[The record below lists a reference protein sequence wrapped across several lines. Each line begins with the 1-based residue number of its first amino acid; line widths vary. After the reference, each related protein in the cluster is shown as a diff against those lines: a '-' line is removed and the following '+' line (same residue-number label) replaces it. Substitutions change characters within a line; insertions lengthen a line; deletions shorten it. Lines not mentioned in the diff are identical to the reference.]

1 MNSAE
6 QLRIVVVDEQAL
18 VRAGLR
24 ALLQSASEMNVVG
37 EAADASEGVA
47 LVRQTQAQVLLIGRP
62 SGGEDGA
69 AVAQMVSAAMIHTNL
84 LVLTSLQSPAALE
97 SLLMAG
103 ARGYLTRSAGVPA
116 LLEGVR
122 TVARG
127 ALFRCPTITP
137 PRGHGPPP
145 VEPAD
150 LDRTRFEKL
159 TEREQ
164 AVLVCTAQGFSA
176 PQIGA
181 RLNISAK
188 TVDTYKHRI
197 HEKLG
202 LHHRTE
208 YVRLAMKLRLMD
220 AE

>member
-1 MNSAE
+1 MNSAD
-6 QLRIVVVDEQAL
+6 QLRIVIVDEQSL

-24 ALLQSASEMNVVG
+24 ALLLAGNEMIVVA

-47 LVRQTQAQVLLIGRP
+47 FVRQTQAQVLLVGRP
-62 SGGEDGA
+62 AGAEDGA
-69 AVAQMVSAAMIHTNL
+69 AVAQMVAQAMIHTNL
-84 LVLTSLQSPAALE
+84 LAVTALQSASALE

-103 ARGYLTRSAGVPA
+103 ARGYLTRSASPTD
-116 LLEGVR
+116 LLEAVR

-127 ALFRCPTITP
+127 SLFRCPTVTP
-137 PRGHGPPP
+137 PRHRIAVP
-145 VEPAD
+145 EPAD
-150 LDRTRFEKL
+150 VDRRRFERL
-159 TEREQ
+159 TDREQ
-164 AVLVCTAQGFSA
+164 SVLVCTAQGFSA

-181 RLNISAK
+181 RLQISAK

-202 LHHRTE
+202 LQHRSD
-208 YVRLAMKLRLMD
+208 YVRLAMKLRLLD

>member
-1 MNSAE
+1 MNSA
-6 QLRIVVVDEQAL
+6 QQIRIVLVDEQAL

-24 ALLQSASEMNVVG
+24 ALLEAGSEMIVVG
-37 EAADASEGVA
+37 EGADASEGVA
-47 LVRQTQAQVLLIGRP
+47 LVRQTQAQVLLVGRP
-62 SGGEDGA
+62 VGGEDGA
-69 AVAQMVSAAMIHTNL
+69 AVAQMVSQAMIHTNL
-84 LVLTSLQSPAALE
+84 LVMTSLHSVNALE

-103 ARGYLTRSAGVPA
+103 ARGYLTRSADA
-116 LLEGVR
+116 LELLDAVR

-127 ALFRCPTITP
+127 ALYRCPTIAP
-137 PRGHGPPP
+137 PRNLGAVPD
-145 VEPAD
+145 PAEF
-150 LDRTRFEKL
+150 DRRRFERL

-164 AVLVCTAQGFSA
+164 AVLVGTAQGFSA
-176 PQIGA
+176 PEIGA
-181 RLNISAK
+181 RLQISAK

-202 LHHRTE
+202 LHHRPD

>member
-1 MNSAE
+1 MNSAD
-6 QLRIVVVDEQAL
+6 QLRIVIVDDQAL

-24 ALLQSASEMNVVG
+24 ALLLSGSEMIVVA

-47 LVRQTQAQVLLIGRP
+47 FVRQTQAQVLLVGRP
-62 SGGEDGA
+62 AGAEDGA
-69 AVAQMVSAAMIHTNL
+69 AVAQMVAQAMIHTNL
-84 LVLTSLQSPAALE
+84 LVVTALLSSSALE

-103 ARGYLTRSAGVPA
+103 ARGYLTRSASPA
-116 LLEGVR
+116 DLLEAVR

-127 ALFRCPTITP
+127 ALFRCPTVTP
-137 PRGHGPPP
+137 PRHRIVVP
-145 VEPAD
+145 EPAE
-150 LDRTRFEKL
+150 LDRRRFERL

-181 RLNISAK
+181 RLHISAK

-202 LHHRTE
+202 LQHRND
-208 YVRLAMKLRLMD
+208 YVRLAMKLRLM
-220 AE
+220 ETE

>member
-6 QLRIVVVDEQAL
+6 QLRIVIVDEQAL

-24 ALLQSASEMNVVG
+24 ALVQAGSEMIVVA

-47 LVRQTQAQVLLIGRP
+47 LVRQTQAQVLLVGRP

-69 AVAQMVSAAMIHTNL
+69 AVALLVSQAMIHTNL
-84 LVLTSLQSPAALE
+84 LVLTSLQTASALE

-103 ARGYLTRSAGVPA
+103 ARGYLTRAAGA
-116 LLEGVR
+116 TDLLDAVR

-127 ALFRCPTITP
+127 SLFRCPAVPP
-137 PRGHGPPP
+137 PRTRT
-145 VEPAD
+145 VIAEPAD
-150 LDRTRFEKL
+150 FDRHRFERL
-159 TEREQ
+159 TGREQ

-181 RLNISAK
+181 QLQISAK

-202 LHHRTE
+202 LQQRSD
-208 YVRLAMKLRLMD
+208 YVRLAMKLRLLD
-220 AE
+220 TE